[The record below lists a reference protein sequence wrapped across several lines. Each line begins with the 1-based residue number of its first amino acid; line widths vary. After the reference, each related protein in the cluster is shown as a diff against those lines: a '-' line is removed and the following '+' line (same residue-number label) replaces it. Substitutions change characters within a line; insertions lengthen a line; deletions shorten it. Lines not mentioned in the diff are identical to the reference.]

1 MCECGGLLRSVL
13 GPLDERKS
21 KCMGAILLIVN
32 SIGLSHVR
40 NSDPDDWR
48 DSYIVVTAVAVM
60 VLDDVSGRSGSCV
73 LRIEGHCLR
82 ER

>member
-1 MCECGGLLRSVL
+1 MHGSNIIDCQFNRFIKL
-13 GPLDERKS
+13 
-21 KCMGAILLIVN
+21 ILN
-32 SIGLSHVR
+32 HVR